1 MTPPGPWST
10 AEGAASWHASLAQ
23 RQQSLAFVTELL
35 FAQAG
40 IAPGVRALEVG
51 SGTGDAALLA
61 AARVGPAG
69 SVLATDAS
77 APMLEVAA
85 RLARE
90 AGFTS
95 VSTRAVRAE
104 DLDLPPGSFDAAI
117 SRNCL
122 MFVPDLP
129 RALRAVRTALRP
141 GGRFAASVWGPL
153 ERNPFH
159 GAPIAAVRRRRAI
172 PSPPPEVVQAFS
184 LCSQAALADALRA
197 GGFTRIRLQAVP
209 APRVFP
215 SLDQALRS
223 GREFPPFVAL
233 LALLP
238 EAQREEAWDE
248 IAREWARFSTAAGLE
263 LPGEQLVVSGEA

>member
-1 MTPPGPWST
+1 MTPPGAWST
-10 AEGAASWHASLAQ
+10 AEGAASWQASLAQ

-40 IAPGVRALEVG
+40 IGPGVRALEVG

-90 AGFTS
+90 AGFTN

-172 PSPPPEVVQAFS
+172 PLPPPEVVQAFS
-184 LCSQAALADALRA
+184 LCSRAALADALRA
-197 GGFTRIRLQAVP
+197 GGFARIRLQSVP
-209 APRVFP
+209 ARRSARDANSLPSSRCWDFSRRRSARRPGTRSPANGPGSPPRP
-215 SLDQALRS
+215 DWSC
-223 GREFPPFVAL
+223 
-233 LALLP
+233 LA
-238 EAQREEAWDE
+238 
-248 IAREWARFSTAAGLE
+248 S
-263 LPGEQLVVSGEA
+263 SSS

>member
-1 MTPPGPWST
+1 MTPPGAWST
-10 AEGAASWHASLAQ
+10 AEGAASWQASLAQ

-40 IAPGVRALEVG
+40 IGPGVRALEVG

-77 APMLEVAA
+77 APMLEVSA

-90 AGFTS
+90 AGFTN
-95 VSTRAVRAE
+95 VST
-104 DLDLPPGSFDAAI
+104 
-117 SRNCL
+117 
-122 MFVPDLP
+122 

-159 GAPIAAVRRRRAI
+159 AAPIAAVRRRRAI
-172 PSPPPEVVQAFS
+172 PLPPPEVVQAFS
-184 LCSQAALADALRA
+184 LCSRAALADALRA
-197 GGFTRIRLQAVP
+197 GGFARIRLQSVP
-209 APRVFP
+209 
-215 SLDQALRS
+215 
-223 GREFPPFVAL
+223 
-233 LALLP
+233 
-238 EAQREEAWDE
+238 
-248 IAREWARFSTAAGLE
+248 
-263 LPGEQLVVSGEA
+263 

>member
-1 MTPPGPWST
+1 MTPPGAWST
-10 AEGAASWHASLAQ
+10 AEGAASWQASLAQ

-40 IAPGVRALEVG
+40 IGPGVRALEVG

-90 AGFTS
+90 AGFTN

-172 PSPPPEVVQAFS
+172 PLPPP
-184 LCSQAALADALRA
+184 
-197 GGFTRIRLQAVP
+197 GTRI
-209 APRVFP
+209 P
-215 SLDQALRS
+215 SLPRAAGTSPGGAARGGLGRDRPRMGPVLHRGRS
-223 GREFPPFVAL
+223 GAARRA
-233 LALLP
+233 ARR
-238 EAQREEAWDE
+238 QRRSLNRCRGAWQC
-248 IAREWARFSTAAGLE
+248 R
-263 LPGEQLVVSGEA
+263 V

>member
-1 MTPPGPWST
+1 MTPPGAWST
-10 AEGAASWHASLAQ
+10 AEGAASWQASLAQ

-40 IAPGVRALEVG
+40 IGPGVRALEVG

-90 AGFTS
+90 AGFTN

-172 PSPPPEVVQAFS
+172 PLPPPEVVQAFS
-184 LCSQAALADALRA
+184 LCSRAALADALRA
-197 GGFTRIRLQAVP
+197 GGFARIRLQSVP

-215 SLDQALRS
+215 SFDEALRS
-223 GREFPPFVAL
+223 GREFPPFLAL
-233 LALLP
+233 LGLLP